1 MSIAT
6 NIMSAASINCHSIKV
21 RDILLY
27 FARIFISNYI
37 NIDNYYLLSLCKT
50 KRHNIK
56 WKIMN

>member
-1 MSIAT
+1 MSIAK

-21 RDILLY
+21 RYIVLY

-50 KRHNIK
+50 KRRNIK